1 MMSKRIFPLSSG
13 QTAWESSI
21 TQTWEVTE
29 KLSASGRRRAISNQL
44 YPNYTFEADF
54 GTLTDAE
61 VATLL
66 GFYATCKGS
75 LLPFWYKDFD
85 ARVEMQEIPKN
96 TAGAY
101 QCFIKTGNYV
111 EACYKVDN
119 LRVYVD
125 SVETLEFSEAN
136 GLITLKEGIEAKH
149 NVCATYEY
157 YRYVKFA
164 DDLSITQLA
173 PNINSASLKLQTVR

>member
-1 MMSKRIFPLSSG
+1 MSERIFPLSSG

-21 TQTWEVTE
+21 TQTWTVTE

-44 YPNYTFEADF
+44 YPTYTFEADF
-54 GTLTDAE
+54 GTLSDSE

-75 LLPFWYKDFD
+75 LLPFWYKDYNS
-85 ARVEMQEIPKN
+85 RIEMQELPRDS
-96 TAGAY
+96 TGAY
-101 QCFIKTGNYV
+101 QCFVKNGGYV

-125 SVETLEFSEAN
+125 GTETLEFSEAA
-136 GLITLKEGIEAKH
+136 GLITLKEGIEVKH

-157 YRYVKFA
+157 YRYVKFSE
-164 DDLSITQLA
+164 DLSITQLA
-173 PNINSASLKLQTVR
+173 PNINSASLKLETVR